1 MSYSDQENQWRDLK
15 QSTRNSLRDA
25 KGFLRLIYNQV
36 QAHQAKL
43 AEQERKLSEE
53 EKMKFREEQKKPGE
67 KEYSF
72 MIQKG
77 GKLVSDPINDVLAE
91 NLDLLKNYLDSYE
104 LQYCFREHPL
114 DGTMELIYFAQDK
127 DLVIKAFEKAQAE
140 ILNQEERADK
150 VKETTKRS
158 NVDQTQNKDYEPK
171 QLGYTPRRE
180 NPIYESYEKQERL
193 EHFHAPDIGGQKWTV
208 GGEMI
213 LNEAFSPYKF
223 KAFLAEFDIPISV
236 TEEAGRTSIHFLCKE
251 KDLPMYETRIRAAF
265 EELSKH
271 PDKIRKAAPT
281 MKEMIAQSKHK
292 QAENI
297 KALSQAKDITKEL
310 PSPFKGGPGL

>member
-15 QSTRNSLRDA
+15 QSTRNSLRDV

-36 QAHQAKL
+36 QAHQEKL
-43 AEQERKLSEE
+43 AEQERKFEKEE
-53 EKMKFREEQKKPGE
+53 AEKFREELKKTGE
-67 KEYSF
+67 KDYSF
-72 MIQKG
+72 MVQKG
-77 GKLVSDPINDVLAE
+77 GSLNSVPIDEVTWEHIEDLRKH
-91 NLDLLKNYLDSYE
+91 LDAYE
-104 LQYCFREHPL
+104 LQYCFRKHPL
-114 DGTMELIYFAQDK
+114 DDSPELIYFAKDK
-127 DLVIKAFEKAQAE
+127 PLVLKAIEKNQAE

-236 TEEAGRTSIHFLCKE
+236 TEEAERTSIHFLCKE

-297 KALSQAKDITKEL
+297 KALSQAKDITKDL

>member
-43 AEQERKLSEE
+43 AEQEKKFKEQE
-53 EKMKFREEQKKPGE
+53 AEKFREELKKPGE

-72 MIQKG
+72 MVQKG
-77 GKLVSDPINDVLAE
+77 GTLNSAPIDKITEGHLE
-91 NLDLLKNYLDSYE
+91 DLRRHLDAYE
-104 LQYCFREHPL
+104 LQYCFRKHPL
-114 DGTMELIYFAQDK
+114 DDSLELIYFAKDK
-127 DLVIKAFEKAQAE
+127 PLVLKAIEKNQAE
-140 ILNQEERADK
+140 ILNQEEHAEK
-150 VKETTKRS
+150 LKETKKTSK
-158 NVDQTQNKDYEPK
+158 VDQTKNKDYEAK

-180 NPIYESYEKQERL
+180 DPIYESYEKQERL

-213 LNEAFSPYKF
+213 LNESFSPYKF

-236 TEEAGRTSIHFLCKE
+236 TEEAGKTSIHFLCKE
-251 KDLPMYETRIRAAF
+251 KDLPLYETRIRAAF

-271 PDKIRKAAPT
+271 PDKIWKAAPT
-281 MKEMIAQSKHK
+281 MKEMIEQSKQK

>member
-114 DGTMELIYFAQDK
+114 DGTVELIYFAQDK

>member
-77 GKLVSDPINDVLAE
+77 GKLVSDPINDILAE

>member
-114 DGTMELIYFAQDK
+114 DGTMELIYFVQDK

-208 GGEMI
+208 GGEMM

>member
-271 PDKIRKAAPT
+271 PDKIRKTAPT
-281 MKEMIAQSKHK
+281 MKEMIEKSKHK

>member
-77 GKLVSDPINDVLAE
+77 GRLGTIFIDPNLEQNLEKLKQH
-91 NLDLLKNYLDSYE
+91 LDAYG
-104 LQYCFREHPL
+104 LQYCFRKHPL

-127 DLVIKAFEKAQAE
+127 ELVLKAFEKTQAE
-140 ILNQEERADK
+140 ILNHKEPENK
-150 VKETTKRS
+150 VKETKETS
-158 NVDQTQNKDYEPK
+158 NVDQTKNKDYETK

-180 NPIYESYEKQERL
+180 DPIYESYEKQERL

-251 KDLPMYETRIRAAF
+251 KDLPMYETRIRAVF

-281 MKEMIAQSKHK
+281 MKEMIEQSKHK

-297 KALSQAKDITKEL
+297 KALSQAKDITKDL

>member
-1 MSYSDQENQWRDLK
+1 M
-15 QSTRNSLRDA
+15 
-25 KGFLRLIYNQV
+25 RLIYNQV

-77 GKLVSDPINDVLAE
+77 GKLVSDPINDILAE